1 MLELR
6 IYVSETRGHTCPYM
20 HAICVQ
26 VATVHLQDGH
36 TNPASRERRENRVG
50 GDAQKVPAEVQ
61 IPVLGHERAGER
73 HRPGRGSGKTP
84 RGVSD
89 RRRPLRSLAHTT
101 PLTGLCR

>member
-36 TNPASRERRENRVG
+36 TNPAS
-50 GDAQKVPAEVQ
+50 
-61 IPVLGHERAGER
+61 
-73 HRPGRGSGKTP
+73 
-84 RGVSD
+84 
-89 RRRPLRSLAHTT
+89 
-101 PLTGLCR
+101 